1 MWQHLSALSNVQVL
15 ELVVTACCAVLCVM
29 SCCPP
34 GARRLLRWEQRL
46 KLHASSGQVVMPEE
60 LKVKLAVSAA
70 ELQQETGLSDQGLQ
84 YLLAVAGDRYVA
96 GCGQHCQGWKGA
108 CCVVLLNQLSQ
119 VLHAAA
125 WHAVRE
131 GACRG
136 VVCCFWLSLCC
147 MAW

>member
-1 MWQHLSALSNVQVL
+1 VFIQTGVVSCCVVAFVSTQQRADAGVSRYTVVLRCANVL
-15 ELVVTACCAVLCVM
+15 CCVM

-84 YLLAVAGDRYVA
+84 YLLAVAGDR
-96 GCGQHCQGWKGA
+96 
-108 CCVVLLNQLSQ
+108 
-119 VLHAAA
+119 
-125 WHAVRE
+125 
-131 GACRG
+131 
-136 VVCCFWLSLCC
+136 
-147 MAW
+147 